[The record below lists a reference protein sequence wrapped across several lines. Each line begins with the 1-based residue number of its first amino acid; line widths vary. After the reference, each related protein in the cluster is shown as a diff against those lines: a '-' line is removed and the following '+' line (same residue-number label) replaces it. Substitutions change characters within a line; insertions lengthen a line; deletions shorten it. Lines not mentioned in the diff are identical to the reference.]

1 MPRRKRR
8 TVLARTPIDPTS
20 KVKSWTFHSFDKR
33 EVLSV
38 LYRSVFVKAEMAILL
53 SFGEVSSPQMIVRED
68 TEAMTISGR
77 CKVGTS
83 VAGQTKSDRQK
94 EIEKETLLSKMGR
107 TTCP

>member
-1 MPRRKRR
+1 MF
-8 TVLARTPIDPTS
+8 ARTPIDPTS

-53 SFGEVSSPQMIVRED
+53 SFGEVRSPQMIVRED

-83 VAGQTKSDRQK
+83 VAGQTKEPSRSNHWYHQGGKFFFGCGDGKR
-94 EIEKETLLSKMGR
+94 R
-107 TTCP
+107 TNC